1 MELIGKILDMSV
13 SKAGEPCFIL
23 EVEGGQKAVP
33 RLTEFLQA
41 GTRLAVKLGKYR
53 QKRSLDANAYH
64 WVLCGKIADAIDSDA
79 DSVHY
84 DLMVRYGTI
93 LRGDDGRAAIITVRA
108 DVEPKKCGVYARR
121 IGTGH
126 MGGQEYH
133 HYALIKKSR
142 DYDSKEMSV
151 LIRGTVLEAQEVGVE
166 TLTPAELEDMME
178 ALRKNEEKQA
188 DKSV

>member
-33 RLTEFLQA
+33 GLTEFLQA

-53 QKRSLDANAYH
+53 PKRSLDANAYH

-133 HYALIKKSR
+133 HYALIKRSR

-151 LIRGTVLEAQEVGVE
+151 LIKGTVLEAQEVGVE